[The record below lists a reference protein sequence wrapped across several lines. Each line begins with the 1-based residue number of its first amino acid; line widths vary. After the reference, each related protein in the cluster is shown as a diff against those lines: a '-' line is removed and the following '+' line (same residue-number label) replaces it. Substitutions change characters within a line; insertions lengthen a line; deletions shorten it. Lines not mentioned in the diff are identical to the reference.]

1 MIILIMEIQMVWQ
14 QWCKGPKDDEVVYPS
29 RGLFLVLYMDYAL
42 LLTLMHFLLF
52 WKTIYMPAYC
62 NVLML
67 WLQYLVDENIYMY
80 VYICITVGDP
90 MITIQLT
97 VYFRHIFVTLSNQD
111 QNFNQY
117 FMFYFVFNFFGK
129 KLVDIGE
136 VKLLTII
143 I

>member
-1 MIILIMEIQMVWQ
+1 
-14 QWCKGPKDDEVVYPS
+14 
-29 RGLFLVLYMDYAL
+29 
-42 LLTLMHFLLF
+42 
-52 WKTIYMPAYC
+52 
-62 NVLML
+62 ML